1 MIKKI
6 TSHTLIVLLL
16 LFAACKG
23 NPRYGEPNTNGET
36 LENDFKQWW
45 TYYKKNINLSSDFVG
60 IDDTEKQRSKADFL
74 KILTSGEYIPLKLAA
89 KDSLFYYKL
98 FKLNPNA
105 NKDIKNA
112 MKQSAT
118 IYLDHFKKEGTPFP
132 SFQLTDMKGT
142 TYNNENTK
150 GKIVILK
157 CWFIQCRSCVAE
169 FPELNELVDNYRN
182 REDMLFISIAT
193 DTKNQLE
200 RFLTEKKFNYQVVPE
215 QEDFM
220 RGTLGVTSCPTHFII
235 DKNGIIQKVTNS
247 AEEMIPKLRALASAK

>member
-1 MIKKI
+1 MTKRI
-6 TSHTLIVLLL
+6 TSVTLFALLL
-16 LFAACKG
+16 LLLACSEKS
-23 NPRYGEPNTNGET
+23 RYGEPTIKGES
-36 LENDFKQWW
+36 LENDFKSWW

-60 IDDTEKQRSKADFL
+60 IDDTEKQISKANFL
-74 KILTSGEYIPLKLAA
+74 KTLTSGEYIPLKLAA

-98 FKLNPNA
+98 FRLNPNA
-105 NKDIKNA
+105 DKGIKSA
-112 MKQSAT
+112 MKQSAA
-118 IYLDHFKKEGTPFP
+118 IYLDHYKREGTPFP
-132 SFQLTDMKGT
+132 SFQLTDLNGT

-157 CWFIQCRSCVAE
+157 CWFIQCHSCVAE
-169 FPELNELVDNYRN
+169 FPELNELVESYRN

-193 DTKNQLE
+193 DTKDQLAK
-200 RFLTEKKFNYQVVPE
+200 FLTEKKFDYQVVPE

-247 AEEMIPKLRALASAK
+247 ADEMIPKLRALASAK